1 MKRLLLLRHA
11 KAVLGEDGQQDH
23 ERALNKRGE
32 RSARLIGEWLRQRG
46 ITPDLVLCSTARRT
60 RQTLDGIMPFAG
72 TMPSIELLP
81 ALYLAGASTILE
93 RIRGVPDSAACV
105 MAIGHNPGFELLA
118 GLLVGQGDP
127 KALLQLGEK
136 YPTGALSDIQF
147 PADRWRSVGPR
158 LGRLEAFIR
167 PRDLD

>member
-11 KAVLGEDGQQDH
+11 KSSLGEAGQQDH
-23 ERALNKRGE
+23 ERTLNKRGE
-32 RSARLIGEWLRQRG
+32 RSAQRVGDWLRQRQ

-72 TMPSIELLP
+72 ATPSVELLP
-81 ALYLAGASTILE
+81 ALYLAGAPTILE
-93 RIRGVPDSAACV
+93 RVRGAPDTATCMMV
-105 MAIGHNPGFELLA
+105 IGHNPGFEVLA
-118 GLLVGQGDP
+118 GLLVDQGDAT
-127 KALLQLGEK
+127 ALLHLSEK
-136 YPTGALSDIQF
+136 FPTGALADIHF
-147 PADRWRSVGPR
+147 PADRWKAVGPH